1 MAQIEV
7 SKLEKL
13 DLLRVCQARIFL
25 DIWRMD
31 DLNKVWDMMMIMER
45 TLQGA
50 PDRSDTPQFNRLVD
64 KIRHSSEPLSDL
76 EKSSATALAMIDFAD
91 MLKRRRAARSATT

>member
-13 DLLRVCQARIFL
+13 DLLRACQARIFL

-31 DLNKVWDMMMIMER
+31 DLDKVWDMMMIMER

-50 PDRSDTPQFNRLVD
+50 PDRSDTPRFNRLVD
-64 KIRHSSEPLSDL
+64 SIRHSPTPLSDL
-76 EKSSATALAMIDFAD
+76 EAASSSALTAVALEEWIR
-91 MLKRRRAARSATT
+91 RRRAARSATT

>member
-13 DLLRVCQARIFL
+13 DLLRACQARIFL

-31 DLNKVWDMMMIMER
+31 DLDKVWKMMTI
-45 TLQGA
+45 LDGSLVNA
-50 PDRSDTPQFNRLVD
+50 PDRSDTPRFNRLVNA
-64 KIRHSSEPLSDL
+64 IRRSPSPLSDL
-76 EKSSATALAMIDFAD
+76 EAASSSALTAVALEEWIRQRKAT
-91 MLKRRRAARSATT
+91 RNATT

>member
-7 SKLEKL
+7 SELEKL

-31 DLNKVWDMMMIMER
+31 DLDKVWKMMTI
-45 TLQGA
+45 LDGSLIGI
-50 PDRSDTPQFNRLVD
+50 PDRSDTPRFNQLVNA
-64 KIRHSSEPLSDL
+64 IRHSPSPLSDL
-76 EKSSATALAMIDFAD
+76 EAASSSALTAVALEKWIRQR
-91 MLKRRRAARSATT
+91 KAARSATT

>member
-13 DLLRVCQARIFL
+13 DLLRACQARIFL

-31 DLNKVWDMMMIMER
+31 DLDKVWKMMTI
-45 TLQGA
+45 LDSSLIGI
-50 PDRSDTPQFNRLVD
+50 PDRSDTPRFNRLVG
-64 KIRHSSEPLSDL
+64 KIRHSPTPLSDL
-76 EKSSATALAMIDFAD
+76 EAASSSALTAIGIEEWIRQR
-91 MLKRRRAARSATT
+91 KAARSATT